1 MSDPLKAAEHAAE
14 VARMDL
20 GISNEAPLPDL
31 VPLLESTGLGVF
43 LVPLG
48 PEGLA
53 GAYSLDRGVGFLLV
67 NSSQAPVRQRFTL
80 AHEFAHHRLGHG
92 SLYDITIDQASTD
105 PREAQA
111 NRLAGALLMPR
122 AAVSRWFD
130 DRDSPSIDLEVLV
143 RMAAL
148 FGVSA
153 AATRVRLEII
163 GRLKPGAAIR
173 ALDRAISDGD
183 HSRLARDLGIV
194 DLNDTVARARNAFR
208 APAVMRAH
216 LLTAYRDGLVD
227 ENAVTSILRINENEL
242 TRMLAPGGDDELPAE
257 ILDSTRS

>member
-1 MSDPLKAAEHAAE
+1 MSDPLRAAEHAAE
-14 VARMDL
+14 VARMEL

-48 PEGLA
+48 SDGLA
-53 GAYSLDRGVGFLLV
+53 GAYSLDRDVGFLLV
-67 NSSQAPVRQRFTL
+67 NSNQAPVRQRFTL
-80 AHEFAHHRLGHG
+80 AHEYAHHRLGHG

-130 DRDSPSIDLEVLV
+130 DRNSPPIDLEAIV
-143 RMAAL
+143 RMAAW

-153 AATRVRLEII
+153 AAARVRLEII

-173 ALDRAISDGD
+173 ALDRAISVGD
-183 HSRLARDLGIV
+183 HSQLARNLGIV
-194 DLNDTVARARNAFR
+194 DLNDTIARARDAFR
-208 APAVMRAH
+208 APAVMRQH
-216 LLTAYRDGLVD
+216 LLTAYRERLVD
-227 ENAVTSILRINENEL
+227 EKAVASILRISKAEL
-242 TRMLAPGGDDELPAE
+242 KRMLAADGDDELPAE
-257 ILDSTRS
+257 ILDSARS